1 MALSTGPEGEMVV
14 MCTGL
19 GERQQNKLYLKV
31 QGMKKSQLVR
41 DKVAAGMYE
50 SRTTLLVVGATLGR
64 TDKLLCALA
73 AGVPIVQED
82 YVNNSHK
89 AGFWLKEVGAYDV
102 GRLIEHET
110 RNAGDGY
117 KHPFHP
123 VFSYLTLPSGCSS
136 PHWR

>member
-19 GERQQNKLYLKV
+19 EERLQNELYLKV
-31 QGMKKSQLVR
+31 QGIKKSQLVR

-73 AGVPIVQED
+73 AGVPVVQAD
-82 YVNNSHK
+82 YVDNSRK
-89 AGFWLKEVGAYDV
+89 AGFWLEEVGAYDV

-110 RNAGDGY
+110 EEAGDRY
-117 KHPFHP
+117 KHLF
-123 VFSYLTLPSGCSS
+123 TPSSLI
-136 PHWR
+136 